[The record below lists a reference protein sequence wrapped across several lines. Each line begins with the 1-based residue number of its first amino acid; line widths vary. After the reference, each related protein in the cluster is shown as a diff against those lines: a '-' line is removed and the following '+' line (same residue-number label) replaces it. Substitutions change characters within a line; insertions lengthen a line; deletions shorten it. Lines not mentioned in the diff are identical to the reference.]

1 MFLFTHA
8 GDITEM
14 AESLEDARKHL
25 HEEIIRTAEGT
36 KDDEV
41 LAVLKFIRHS
51 LKKNYPFVQIFHPID
66 MDYSELTS
74 FVENKLKKVSD
85 LTLARSPSLTL
96 AAKLKLDSAAQSLV
110 QRLRVA
116 LRNSSQDVG
125 QVSDI
130 RKTLQTLSNYIDVD
144 CVRHATVDS
153 IARKVY
159 ENSPTILRRKLAT
172 SNLFTRI

>member
-36 KDDEV
+36 KNDEV
-41 LAVLKFIRHS
+41 LAVLRFIRHS

-110 QRLRVA
+110 QRLRVV

-130 RKTLQTLSNYIDVD
+130 RKTLQTLSDYIDVD

-153 IARKVY
+153 KAIIG
-159 ENSPTILRRKLAT
+159 EHTEILRML
-172 SNLFTRI
+172 